1 MICSAKK
8 DRSKCSNRRPH
19 YMHAM
24 SWLFRKCS
32 VELATVTHLVNFSIT
47 LGQIQD
53 VWLSAVVTPVYECP
67 EICI

>member
-1 MICSAKK
+1 VLESTASLYA
-8 DRSKCSNRRPH
+8 RNVL
-19 YMHAM
+19 A
-24 SWLFRKCS
+24 FRKCS